1 MREEEGSVGVDAAAL
16 ARRGT
21 ASVETPVPGGEDEDV
36 GDPECG
42 GGLEQDDGGVLVRGQ
57 GRDEEAEGPDH
68 VESDD
73 GGNDNAEDAV
83 EGVHAAA
90 VCEREWDAENEEDDE
105 QEPVG
110 TVGEGFR
117 EGEAEAADGEQGEGG
132 GPARLGASGSFWSG
146 GGWCVHEGRAASEVL
161 QIVDDLGGGPVL
173 SADEFAADDAVA
185 VDDVGFGGAG
195 GVKGGVGAL
204 GEVEDGSDASDVV
217 IDEVLAVGVGV
228 GVEADGEDDD
238 VGHAA
243 LEFDEGGE
251 FFETGRAPAGPEIED
266 DDFALALVL
275 AEAHGL
281 RAVANDDGG
290 GAFADLGGVAGAVAA
305 QEREIEDRRQE
316 TEKQRAACSV

>member
-1 MREEEGSVGVDAAAL
+1 
-16 ARRGT
+16 
-21 ASVETPVPGGEDEDV
+21 
-36 GDPECG
+36 
-42 GGLEQDDGGVLVRGQ
+42 
-57 GRDEEAEGPDH
+57 
-68 VESDD
+68 
-73 GGNDNAEDAV
+73 
-83 EGVHAAA
+83 
-90 VCEREWDAENEEDDE
+90 
-105 QEPVG
+105 
-110 TVGEGFR
+110 
-117 EGEAEAADGEQGEGG
+117 
-132 GPARLGASGSFWSG
+132 
-146 GGWCVHEGRAASEVL
+146 
-161 QIVDDLGGGPVL
+161 
-173 SADEFAADDAVA
+173 
-185 VDDVGFGGAG
+185 
-195 GVKGGVGAL
+195 
-204 GEVEDGSDASDVV
+204 VV

-243 LEFDEGGE
+243 LEFDERGE